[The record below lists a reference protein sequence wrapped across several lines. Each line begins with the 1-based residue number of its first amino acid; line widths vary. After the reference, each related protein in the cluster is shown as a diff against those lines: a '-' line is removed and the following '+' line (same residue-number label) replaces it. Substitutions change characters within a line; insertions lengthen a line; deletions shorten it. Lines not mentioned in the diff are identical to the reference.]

1 MNIGYLR
8 YFLLIYFICFIQ
20 KNDHSK
26 LKKKTASNNRII
38 SLSWLFEI
46 FVSKIIYNSPFTLK
60 KRE

>member
-26 LKKKTASNNRII
+26 LKKKQLQITELFLSVGYSKFLFLKSFII
-38 SLSWLFEI
+38 LRL
-46 FVSKIIYNSPFTLK
+46 
-60 KRE
+60 R